1 MTLKMNYFNNELV
14 FIPENEVVVSIEKRT
29 KSLSLNYNDLKVGKK
44 YLIFTISQYLTAYKP
59 RRQREKVIDKFEII
73 LKEIKDD
80 VLYFENEKKET
91 VVINSVNL
99 SKKFEDMNGHK
110 IDILDY
116 FYDKDVKD
124 YQKDLEN
131 IPNYPMKLRF
141 SNFSFSDKGKIERYK
156 GKIERI

>member
-14 FIPENEVVVSIEKRT
+14 FIPENEVVVTIEKR
-29 KSLSLNYNDLKVGKK
+29 KKSLNYNDLKVGKK
-44 YLIFTISQYLTAYKP
+44 YLVFTLHQLIKYKTQRTSPQSLTK
-59 RRQREKVIDKFEII
+59 II
-73 LKEIKDD
+73 LKEIKDE

-91 VVINSVNL
+91 VVIKSVNL
-99 SKKFEDMNGHK
+99 SKKFEDINGNK

-116 FYDKDVKD
+116 FYDKDFKD

-141 SNFSFSDKGKIERYK
+141 SNFSFSDKGKFRS
-156 GKIERI
+156 GSVF

>member
-1 MTLKMNYFNNELV
+1 MNYFNNELV
-14 FIPENEVVVSIEKRT
+14 FIPENEVVVSIEKRN
-29 KSLSLNYNDLKVGKK
+29 KSLNYNDLKVGKK
-44 YLIFTISQYLTAYKP
+44 YLVFTLLANYERTSPQSLTK
-59 RRQREKVIDKFEII
+59 II

-99 SKKFEDMNGHK
+99 SKKFEDIKGYK

-141 SNFSFSDKGKIERYK
+141 SNFSFSDKGKIEIR
-156 GKIERI
+156 